1 MVQPAVVCGSELWAM
16 AEMDVETEY
25 LGEGNITKDMK
36 TGGTA
41 RNVENKK

>member
-16 AEMDVETEY
+16 TEMDVETEY
-25 LGEGNITKDMK
+25 MGEENNTKDIQ
-36 TGGTA
+36 TGSRA